1 MSTTINVTVDDGGLP
16 ARNKQQVAANRQAYV
31 QSRSAEQSAEQAEVE
46 LRLNRLGRGLDPT
59 TGRLSASAGASS
71 RLQRI
76 DQKPAANRNN
86 VVVWDIDYTDL
97 TPPLTYYTYEDI
109 IDEPGAP
116 SQFFK
121 SIFYVGVFK
130 KKSAAGPYLFTAS
143 LSSDESMPST
153 EYANRLQVKI
163 FDNGLYLN
171 YDDPQNL
178 VQKLGGDARF
188 VTQQFNL
195 AVDPTTGNQ
204 DIIPGVVR
212 RGPSSITM
220 TTYMFIPVP
229 VTPEPANPT
238 LFTVPVSTRNVGL
251 SAGFV
256 ADNEVFYEAGVSVE
270 RFSVDSPFVASNK
283 VRCTLG
289 VSGVESIVKTT
300 EIEAPLSDWIRV
312 ELKISRSGVVS
323 MAVDNTTVLTSS
335 VSAYQGINVR
345 DFSGSY
351 TCILD
356 AYEANISD
364 NEPATELP
372 MPENEPPY
380 IIGPVKVVFS

>member
-16 ARNKQQVAANRQAYV
+16 AKNRQQTAANRQAFV
-31 QSRSAEQSAEQAEVE
+31 QGQASQQAAQQGADQ
-46 LRLNRLGRGLDPT
+46 RAADRRAAGLDPT
-59 TGRLSASAGASS
+59 TGRPLASAGASS
-71 RLQRI
+71 RLRRI

-121 SIFYVGVFK
+121 SIYYVGVFK
-130 KKSAAGPYLFTAS
+130 KKSAAGPYLFTAA

-178 VQKLGGDARF
+178 VQKRGGEARF

-251 SAGFV
+251 NAEFV
-256 ADNEVFYEAGVSVE
+256 ADNEVFYKAGVNVE

-300 EIEAPLSDWIRV
+300 TIEAPLSDWIRV

-351 TCILD
+351 TCSLD